1 MPLQYIQDNTIGDQ
15 LSQLGNTIAAG
26 PQTQLHA
33 AVAGEQIRTSQQKR
47 MELQNQLDAKAAI
60 ADLTNNI
67 DQLREQKRLAGAN
80 WTPDQETQLIGATT
94 KFGEAVT
101 KSAALQGT
109 TAQDTVRGVYES
121 RGQQR
126 RDINPAAPGTAEY
139 GTQMAQVEG
148 KLPPVPTKE
157 EKAPYT
163 QILGDGTGRTISV
176 LTHDGQRNAY
186 TGNLIKDEV
195 PAGFTAIGI
204 GSPMAV
210 PTQGYGSKEKN
221 ANDLL
226 VANQQII
233 NGQTPTEALPSLAQK
248 LYDLNP
254 TKHQLQND
262 KFGGQMVV
270 GFNSEAPNPGLEAIQ
285 QHLAA
290 NYYGKGNTSKV
301 NPATAPATA
310 SATGGVPAQS
320 VMAGGQQPPQAAAT
334 ATPALPEG
342 ITKLPDGRVVWRPSA
357 APELGAA
364 QQLPGGVSVQQA
376 SRGFS
381 QPLEQQFTQ
390 NQIAKDWR
398 ISDEAYNEMQSAAK
412 YNSKAADLHM
422 IYLIAKIFD
431 PGSAV
436 REGELVLGQGTQS
449 PANRFMSL
457 WNQVKGGGSLSDTA
471 KEDLLNQAYTSANAR
486 FGAAVN
492 LAKDVNSQILASKSL
507 DPAEHLPREMVQPAL
522 HNKNEINRFAG
533 AQVYNGKGVGETGE
547 ADHAELI
554 RIAGQIVGGAPG
566 QTSTSAAGAPPA
578 AGAIPAGRSG
588 ISAAIAPQAPQS
600 APPATRGAQ
609 PAAPGNPLLDWA
621 DSLTGRKRAQ

>member
-1 MPLQYIQDNTIGDQ
+1 M
-15 LSQLGNTIAAG
+15 
-26 PQTQLHA
+26 
-33 AVAGEQIRTSQQKR
+33 
-47 MELQNQLDAKAAI
+47 
-60 ADLTNNI
+60 
-67 DQLREQKRLAGAN
+67 
-80 WTPDQETQLIGATT
+80 
-94 KFGEAVT
+94 
-101 KSAALQGT
+101 
-109 TAQDTVRGVYES
+109 
-121 RGQQR
+121 
-126 RDINPAAPGTAEY
+126 
-139 GTQMAQVEG
+139 
-148 KLPPVPTKE
+148 PTKE

-566 QTSTSAAGAPPA
+566 QTSTSAAGRRRRLAQSPPVA
-578 AGAIPAGRSG
+578 AASVQR
-588 ISAAIAPQAPQS
+588 
-600 APPATRGAQ
+600 
-609 PAAPGNPLLDWA
+609 
-621 DSLTGRKRAQ
+621 